1 MWCFPLNPVHQ
12 ARAGRSFDPR
22 WRYVPGVSD
31 EPIDVVL
38 SVGAL
43 DPAVAA
49 LREYLHRTGALE
61 LRAIVDRGAGQ
72 QPAFITLGRATPV
85 EVTEDEQTVHLPHGA
100 EIGDPPPMALP
111 DMPLLPPFELDPAE
125 GVVSG
130 PIGGVQRLAEGVT
143 VLAGALG
150 GRSVALAF
158 FATTDADT
166 PLGIAGRAGE
176 EPVLTIGEEQF
187 TLPR

>member
-1 MWCFPLNPVHQ
+1 M
-12 ARAGRSFDPR
+12 
-22 WRYVPGVSD
+22 SD

-38 SVGAL
+38 SVGPL

-61 LRAIVDRGAGQ
+61 LQAVVDRGAEQ

-85 EVTEDEQTVHLPHGA
+85 EVTDGGRTVHLPHGA
-100 EIGDPPPMALP
+100 DVGEPPPMALP
-111 DMPLLPPFELDPAE
+111 DMPQLPPFELDPGE

-158 FATTDADT
+158 FATTDAET
-166 PLGIAGRAGE
+166 PLGIAGRPGE
-176 EPVLTIGEEQF
+176 EPVLTIGDDQF
-187 TLPR
+187 TLPG

>member
-1 MWCFPLNPVHQ
+1 M
-12 ARAGRSFDPR
+12 
-22 WRYVPGVSD
+22 SD

-38 SVGAL
+38 TVGDL

-61 LRAIVDRGAGQ
+61 LQAIVDRGGE

-85 EVTEDEQTVHLPHGA
+85 EVTEGGRTVHLPHGA
-100 EIGDPPPMALP
+100 EVGDPPEMALP
-111 DMPLLPPFELDPAE
+111 DMPMLPPFELDPDE
-125 GVVSG
+125 GVVTG

-158 FATTDADT
+158 FATTDAQT

-176 EPVLTIGEEQF
+176 QPVLTIGEAQYR
-187 TLPR
+187 LNG

>member
-1 MWCFPLNPVHQ
+1 M
-12 ARAGRSFDPR
+12 
-22 WRYVPGVSD
+22 SD

-38 SVGAL
+38 TVGDL
-43 DPAVAA
+43 DPDVAA

-61 LRAIVDRGAGQ
+61 LRAVVDRGAG

-85 EVTEDEQTVHLPHGA
+85 EVTEGPRTVHLPHGA
-100 EIGDPPPMALP
+100 QVGDPPPMALP
-111 DMPLLPPFELDPAE
+111 EMPLLPPFELDPGE
-125 GVVSG
+125 GIVTG
-130 PIGGVQRLAEGVT
+130 PLGGVQRLAEGVT

-176 EPVLTIGEEQF
+176 EPVLTIGDEQF
-187 TLPR
+187 TLPGPTGASRHPAD